1 MTVRTQPETKRATTA
16 ARTDPEDRSF
26 PSGAIRKTL
35 ERCASSATWRSHLG
49 IDGSGD
55 VRTSEDFRR
64 LPFMTKASFRNAAP
78 LAFSCAPERDI
89 VRIHSTSGTTGEPV
103 IVPYTAGDVAV
114 FREIMARCLRIAGV
128 GPEDRVQITPGYGL
142 WTAGI
147 GFQAGVEE
155 IGAMAVPL
163 GPQPLPKQL
172 EFMRRL
178 RPTVLIG
185 TASFAFLV
193 GEEMARSGSR
203 PPFRIAILGAEQWGE
218 KRRGMIEALT
228 GAETFDIYGMTET
241 YGPGISIDCPRHEG
255 LHYWDDLF
263 YFEVVDDRGNV
274 LPDGEPGELVVTTL
288 AKEGMPLVRY
298 RTGDRTTLLRR
309 RCSCG
314 SRYPLM
320 ARVDGRTDD
329 MITFRG
335 VNIYP
340 SAVEVML
347 SKAPGLS
354 CEYRIT
360 LRTEEGRDV
369 LTLEVE
375 GSETGAHPSPK
386 VVEHEFKALF
396 SATPV
401 VEILTYGTLERAV
414 KKAKRV
420 ADMR

>member
-1 MTVRTQPETKRATTA
+1 MTVHTHTETKRAEPIPRNGREERPFPLDAVRRTLGSCIRSA
-16 ARTDPEDRSF
+16 AWRTHLGSVAPED
-26 PSGAIRKTL
+26 IRTP
-35 ERCASSATWRSHLG
+35 
-49 IDGSGD
+49 
-55 VRTSEDFRR
+55 EDFRR
-64 LPFMTKASFRNAAP
+64 LPFMTKASFRNATP
-78 LAFSCAPERDI
+78 LAFCCAPERDI

-114 FREIMARCLRIAGV
+114 FREIMARCLRMAGV

-193 GEEMARSGSR
+193 GEEMARSGSL
-203 PPFRIAILGAEQWGE
+203 PPVRIAILGAEQWGE
-218 KRRGMIEALT
+218 KRRSMIEVLT

-241 YGPGISIDCPRHEG
+241 YGPGIAIDCPCHEG

-263 YFEVVDDRGNV
+263 LFEVVDERGVV
-274 LPDGEPGELVVTTL
+274 LPDGESGELVVTTL
-288 AKEGMPLVRY
+288 VKEGMPLVRY

-314 SRYPLM
+314 SPHPLM

-347 SKAPGLS
+347 SKIPGLS

-360 LRTEEGRDV
+360 LRTEDGRDV
-369 LTLEVE
+369 LALEVE
-375 GSETGAHPSPK
+375 ASETGGRSSPK
-386 VVEHEFKALF
+386 IVEHEFKALF

-401 VEILTYGTLERAV
+401 VEIVPYGTLERAT
-414 KKAKRV
+414 KKARRV
-420 ADMR
+420 VDLR